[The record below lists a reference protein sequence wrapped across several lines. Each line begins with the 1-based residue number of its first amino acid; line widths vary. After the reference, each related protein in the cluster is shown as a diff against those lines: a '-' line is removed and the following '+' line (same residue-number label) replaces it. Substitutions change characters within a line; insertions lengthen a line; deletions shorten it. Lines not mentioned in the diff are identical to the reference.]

1 MGQNDPLDKIY
12 PLVVYSPQK
21 QYLLS
26 VENVNFEMDRLRR
39 VFYN

>member
-1 MGQNDPLDKIY
+1 MGQNDPLDNIC